1 MVGAGEAA
9 APSEGGPEPLVSGM
23 LASSWRRCAALG
35 AARGAGRLPA
45 APLDDDDLKRS
56 RESSPLTSLLPVVRG
71 LLKPGVT
78 AAGGVFAVTD
88 TRGVLLWLDGDRQ
101 SLRRLSKINFVP
113 GADWSEA
120 SAGTNAPGTA
130 LTTGRP
136 VQVIGPQHYNPAV
149 RSWSCVAAPVYDP
162 DSGGLTG
169 AVDIT
174 GHAEVNGPLA
184 LTLAISAAR
193 ALEGELRNRW
203 AVQDARMLER
213 FFRRHGAAD
222 PTLGLLSPGGRV
234 LWTPKDSGIS
244 GRLCLP
250 SGRSGLRVLVNHR
263 PARIEPFHDDGYWL
277 LHLPDSGAGKLD
289 ALTCSPGTPSLRVLG
304 IDRAVLDLNGRALQ
318 LSPRHSEIV
327 LLVSDAPQGL
337 TAGRLAVDLCE
348 DERST
353 VAVRAEVSR
362 LRNHV
367 GSQLLTSQPYRLTRP
382 LRTDAD
388 LVRELLVAGDVRRA
402 LEAYP
407 GPLLPHSAAPGVIA
421 RRTELEQQ
429 LRGALVATGDP
440 GLLRR
445 WVDRPHGR
453 DDIVAW
459 RALARALRPGSP
471 QRAAAVHRLRGLDQ
485 EFGIGAATP
494 SLPPRP

>member
-1 MVGAGEAA
+1 MVDAA
-9 APSEGGPEPLVSGM
+9 APDDVGREPPARGV
-23 LASSWRRCAALG
+23 LASSWRRSAATG
-35 AARGAGRLPA
+35 AAREAGWLPA
-45 APLDDDDLKRS
+45 VPLDDEQLKRS
-56 RESSPLTSLLPVVRG
+56 REGSPLTSLLPVVRG

-78 AAGGVFAVTD
+78 AAGGVFAVAD
-88 TRGVLLWLDGDRQ
+88 ARGMLLWLDGDRQ
-101 SLRRLSKINFVP
+101 SLRNLSKINFVP

-136 VQVIGPQHYNPAV
+136 VQVIGEQHYNQSV

-162 DSGGLTG
+162 DGGGLAG

-174 GHAEVNGPLA
+174 GGAEVNGPLA
-184 LTLAISAAR
+184 LTLAMSAAR
-193 ALEGELRNRW
+193 AMEGELRSRW

-222 PTLGLLSPGGRV
+222 PALALLSPGGRV
-234 LWTPKDSGIS
+234 LWVPEGCGLS

-250 SGRSGLRVLVNHR
+250 TGRSALQVLVNRR
-263 PARIEPFHDDGYWL
+263 PARIESFHDDGYWL
-277 LHLPDSGAGKLD
+277 LHLPDGDTDPPVLAAGSVEVPL
-289 ALTCSPGTPSLRVLG
+289 LRVLG
-304 IDRAVLDLNGRALQ
+304 VDRAILDLGGRRVLQ

-327 LLVSDAPQGL
+327 LLIGDDPQGL
-337 TAGRLAVDLCE
+337 TAGRLAVELCE

-367 GSQLLTSQPYRLTRP
+367 GLQLLTSQPYRLTRP

-388 LVRELLVAGDVRRA
+388 VVRGALAEGDVRRA
-402 LEAYP
+402 LAAYP

-429 LRGALVATGDP
+429 LRGALVSTGDP

-453 DDIVAW
+453 DDAVVW
-459 RALARALRPGSP
+459 RALARALPPGSA
-471 QRAAAVHRLRGLDQ
+471 QRAAAVHRVHGLDQ
-485 EFGIGAATP
+485 EFGAATP
-494 SLPPRP
+494 SLPPRL